1 MKLLHVIPSMDPAQ
15 GGVAQAVRNMVP
27 ALAQLDVH
35 NEVLSF
41 DAADT
46 AFLGRDA
53 FPVHAIGP
61 AKGGY
66 GYCPALQPWLAAHL
80 QNFDGV
86 IAHGL
91 WQHHCAGTWSAI
103 ARFRRSHP
111 SAPDS
116 PRFYVMPHGMLD
128 PYFQKAPGRRLKAL
142 RNTVFWKFI
151 EARPV
156 NNADG
161 VLFTCAEE
169 LTLAR
174 QPFTPYH
181 PRRELEVGLGI
192 EAPPPRHAD
201 MAPAFAERCPQ
212 VAGRPYLLFL
222 SRLHEKKGTDLL
234 IRAYLQLRAQ
244 WQRDGGTRSDGREL
258 PALVVAG
265 PGLDTDHGRLLQQLA
280 ASQPD
285 AAGGTN
291 DIHFPGMLSGAAK
304 WGALYGCSAFVLP
317 SHQENFGIAVVEAMA
332 CGRPVLISRQINIW
346 RECEPGGIVADD
358 TQGGAL
364 ELLTRWLA
372 LSPQQQVMLGHEAHA
387 AYQRHFEVGEA
398 ARRLKEA
405 LQPGTPPVSERLPT
419 ASTVS

>member
-1 MKLLHVIPSMDPAQ
+1 MKILHVIPSMDPAQ

-27 ALAQLDVH
+27 ALAQIDVH

-41 DAADT
+41 DAAD
-46 AFLGRDA
+46 AGFLGRDG

-66 GYCPALQPWLAAHL
+66 GYCAALGPWLAANL
-80 QNFDGV
+80 QRFDVV

-91 WQHHCAGTWSAI
+91 WQHHCAGTWRAVVKHRRAHAASAG
-103 ARFRRSHP
+103 
-111 SAPDS
+111 S

-151 EARPV
+151 EAKPV
-156 NNADG
+156 NGADG

-174 QPFTPYH
+174 EPFTPYR

-192 EAPPPRHAD
+192 EAPPPRRPA

-234 IRAYLQLRAQ
+234 IRAYVELQAR
-244 WQRDGGTRSDGREL
+244 WHRDGKGPAL

-265 PGLDTDHGRLLQQLA
+265 PGLDTEYGRSLQQLA
-280 ASQPD
+280 APQP
-285 AAGGTN
+285 GGPGPAP
-291 DIHFPGMLSGAAK
+291 DVHFPGMLSGDAK
-304 WGALYGCSAFVLP
+304 WGALYGCEAFVLP

-332 CGRPVLISRQINIW
+332 CGRPVLISRQVNIW

-358 TQGGAL
+358 TQAGTL

-372 LSPQQQVMLGHEAHA
+372 LTPQQQAMLGDEAHA
-387 AYQRHFEVGEA
+387 AYQRHFEVDQA

-405 LQPGTPPVSERLPT
+405 LQPGTSPVSVRLPT
-419 ASTVS
+419 ASTVP

>member
-1 MKLLHVIPSMDPAQ
+1 MQILHVIPSMDPAQ

-27 ALAQLDVH
+27 ALARLDVR
-35 NEVLSF
+35 NEVVSF
-41 DAADT
+41 DPADA
-46 AFLGRDA
+46 AFLGRDD

-66 GYCPALQPWLAAHL
+66 GYCVALGPWLAANL
-80 QNFDGV
+80 QRFDVV

-91 WQHHCAGTWSAI
+91 WQYHLAGSWSAV
-103 ARFRRSHP
+103 ARYRRAHA
-111 SAPDS
+111 SAAGS

-128 PYFQKAPGRRLKAL
+128 PYFQKAPGRRIKAL

-151 EARPV
+151 EGKPV

-174 QPFTPYH
+174 EPFTPYR
-181 PRRELEVGLGI
+181 PRRELDVGLGI
-192 EAPPPRHAD
+192 QAPPPRHAD

-234 IRAYLQLRAQ
+234 IRAYVQLQAQ
-244 WQRDGGTRSDGREL
+244 WRRDGKGRAL

-265 PGLDTDHGRLLQQLA
+265 PGLDTDYGRSLQQLA
-280 ASQPD
+280 APQ
-285 AAGGTN
+285 AGGTN
-291 DIHFPGMLSGAAK
+291 GADDAPDIHFPGMLGGDAK
-304 WGALYGCSAFVLP
+304 WGALYGCDAFVLP

-332 CGRPVLISRQINIW
+332 CGRPVLISRQVNIW

-358 TQGGAL
+358 TQAGAL

-372 LSPQQQVMLGHEAHA
+372 LTPQQQAMLGDEAHA
-387 AYQRHFEVGEA
+387 AYQRHFEAAQA

-405 LQPGTPPVSERLPT
+405 LQSGTPPVSERLPT

>member
-27 ALAQLDVH
+27 ALARLDVR

-41 DAADT
+41 DAADA
-46 AFLGRDA
+46 AFLGRDD

-66 GYCPALQPWLAAHL
+66 GYCPALGPWLAANL
-80 QNFDGV
+80 QRFDVV

-91 WQHHCAGTWSAI
+91 WQHHLAGSWRAV
-103 ARFRRSHP
+103 ARFRRAHG
-111 SAPDS
+111 SAAGS

-128 PYFQKAPGRRLKAL
+128 PYFQKAPGRRIKAL

-151 EARPV
+151 EAQPV
-156 NNADG
+156 NQADG

-174 QPFTPYH
+174 EPFRPYR
-181 PRRELEVGLGI
+181 PRRELDVGLGI
-192 EAPPPRHAD
+192 QAPPPRHPG

-234 IRAYLQLRAQ
+234 IRAYVQLRAQ
-244 WQRDGGTRSDGREL
+244 WQRDGKGCAL

-265 PGLDTDHGRLLQQLA
+265 PGLDTDYGRSLQQLA
-280 ASQPD
+280 APQT
-285 AAGGTN
+285 AGIDGDGGAP
-291 DIHFPGMLSGAAK
+291 DIHFPGMLGGDAK
-304 WGALYGCSAFVLP
+304 WGALYGCDAFVLP

-332 CGRPVLISRQINIW
+332 CGRPVLISRQVNIW
-346 RECEPGGIVADD
+346 RECEPGGIVAED
-358 TQGGAL
+358 TQAGAL

-372 LSPQQQVMLGHEAHA
+372 LTPQQQAMLGDEARA

-405 LQPGTPPVSERLPT
+405 LQSGIPPVSERLPT